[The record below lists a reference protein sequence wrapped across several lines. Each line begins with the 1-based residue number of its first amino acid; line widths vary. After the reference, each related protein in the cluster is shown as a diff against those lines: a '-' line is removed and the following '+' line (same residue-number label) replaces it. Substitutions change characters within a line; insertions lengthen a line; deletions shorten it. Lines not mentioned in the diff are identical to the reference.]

1 MNNEE
6 QRIIGLLQQGDNEA
20 YKYLYDCYYSLLCK
34 IANEFLRDAF
44 LAETIVGDLFFH
56 LYEKRQSLLITT
68 SLQAYLVRSVRNRCI
83 NYLQTEQEKKEI
95 NFSDLG
101 NSTDWMFSI
110 TDPDDYP
117 LGFLLENEMEQ
128 EIRSAIERLPVEC
141 RTVFEKSRFEGKK
154 QEEIA
159 IELNISINT
168 VKYHI
173 KNALFRLHA
182 DLSKY
187 LSLLFI

>member
-182 DLSKY
+182 D
-187 LSLLFI
+187 FRTGI